1 MFAQDTGL
9 YFYSAWLQ
17 ADAAIF
23 ALVFIFFIYKLQSIE
38 NTITNIMSV
47 IHSGESEPMNSEAL
61 NIIKGKDAPSDY
73 IDENRVQ
80 KWKDILES
88 LGEPRDAKNKIYRL
102 FKPILV
108 ILPIILLLISILLL
122 FSSVLHCQGALV
134 EGCVFGLFLF
144 IQLILIVKMVNI
156 IRDMLIN

>member
-1 MFAQDTGL
+1 MFAEDTGL

-47 IHSGESEPMNSEAL
+47 IQSGKSKSMSSEAL
-61 NIIKGKDAPSDY
+61 NIINGKDTPLDY
-73 IDENRVQ
+73 IDKKRVQ
-80 KWKDILES
+80 YWKDILES

-108 ILPIILLLISILLL
+108 MLPVVLTITSIFLILSKVLHSQAIFIEMIGFGILLVVQISLIT
-122 FSSVLHCQGALV
+122 
-134 EGCVFGLFLF
+134 
-144 IQLILIVKMVNI
+144 KMIKI
-156 IRDMLIN
+156 IGEMLR